1 VPEEFICYFPVWF
14 MRKLSFFA
22 AGKKL
27 LFGAL
32 LLLNAFIPHST
43 KAAGVTIITHGY
55 EEDASFPTWV
65 AAMADQIPY
74 YFHDRFPGVNT
85 NFTTYRL
92 VITHSG
98 SSYNFLSSRT
108 NGSSPFTTGA
118 GEIVIEL
125 DWSSLS
131 GHLSDS
137 YASTYNVGW
146 AVSQILMLTNAIAE
160 LNGHPLTEFPI
171 HLIGHSRGGS
181 LIAQISKVLGTNGI
195 WVDHLTTLDPYPFNN
210 DGNIDPAL
218 YVDASADKTY
228 ANVLFADNYWQ
239 DLGIG
244 APLDPDGEPVSGA
257 YRRQLTDLVGGYNDV
272 EIFSTY
278 HSNVHLWYHGTID
291 FDAVASDGSAS
302 VASTERKNWW
312 VNSEDEGLISGFYYS
327 LIGGGNRMSTV
338 EPVGQGFSAIVDGYN
353 QWWDLGAG
361 ILNPN
366 RTVLPSNNGTWPN
379 IIKFDV
385 LGTNIVTAGNLIST
399 KLYYQYGGSS
409 NLTAQIYFDQ
419 DFNPYNSNSVPVLSL
434 QPPTTGTGSVSYYS
448 NLGLATTNLAPG
460 VYSIYAKISDGKHTR
475 YLYTPELVE
484 VVSSQQPPVLDIS
497 KLDSTQFRIGV
508 NGVSGQ
514 TIALQVSTNLQT
526 WLPVATNTLTGSRW
540 NYTNSLP
547 ANNQFYRALLSP

>member
-1 VPEEFICYFPVWF
+1 

-43 KAAGVTIITHGY
+43 KAAGVTIITHGF
-55 EEDASFPTWV
+55 EDDTSFPTWV
-65 AAMADQIPY
+65 AAMADQMPT

-98 SSYNFLSSRT
+98 SSYYFSSSRT

-160 LNGHPLTEFPI
+160 LNGHPLTDFPI

-239 DLGIG
+239 DLGLG

-257 YRRQLTDLVGGYNDV
+257 YMRQLTDLVGGYNDV
-272 EIFSTY
+272 DLFSSY

-302 VASTERKNWW
+302 VASTERQNWW

-366 RTVLPSNNGTWPN
+366 RTILPSNNGTWPN

-385 LGTNIVTAGNLIST
+385 IGTNIVTAGNLIST

-409 NLTAQIYFDQ
+409 NLTTQIYFDQ

-434 QPPTTGTGSVSYYS
+434 QPPTTGTGSVNYYS
-448 NLGLATTNLAPG
+448 NLGLTTTNLPPG

-497 KLDSTQFRIGV
+497 KLNSTQFRIGV